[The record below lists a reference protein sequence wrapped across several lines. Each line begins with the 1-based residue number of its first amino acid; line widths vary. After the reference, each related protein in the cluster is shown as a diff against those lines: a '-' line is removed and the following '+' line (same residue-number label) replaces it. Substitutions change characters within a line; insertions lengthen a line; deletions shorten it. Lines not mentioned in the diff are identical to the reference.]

1 MGARNRRLDTTL
13 FGGTRLTILRL
24 MFTHSGQRL
33 YYREICASVG
43 GQGAAQR
50 ELRRLVEAGI
60 LNKLGDR
67 RRTYYSPNPDCPIYN
82 ELRQLFRKLARQG

>member
-1 MGARNRRLDTTL
+1 M
-13 FGGTRLTILRL
+13 
-24 MFTHSGQRL
+24 

-60 LNKLGDR
+60 LTQLGDQ

>member
-1 MGARNRRLDTTL
+1 
-13 FGGTRLTILRL
+13 

-60 LNKLGDR
+60 LTKLDDWH
-67 RRTYYSPNPDCPIYN
+67 RTYYRPNPDCPIYN
-82 ELRQLFRKLARQG
+82 ELRQLFHKLARQG

>member
-1 MGARNRRLDTTL
+1 
-13 FGGTRLTILRL
+13 
-24 MFTHSGQRL
+24 
-33 YYREICASVG
+33 VG

-60 LNKLGDR
+60 LTQLGDR

-82 ELRQLFRKLARQG
+82 ELRQLFRKLARQV